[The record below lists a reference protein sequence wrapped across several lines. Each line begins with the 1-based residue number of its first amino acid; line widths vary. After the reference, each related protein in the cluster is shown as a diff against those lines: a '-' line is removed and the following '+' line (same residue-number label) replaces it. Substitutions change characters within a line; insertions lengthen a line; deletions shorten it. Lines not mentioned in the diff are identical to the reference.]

1 MKEMNLES
9 LLNSEME
16 NIKGGSGDTICKC
29 ISAAA
34 AKVTYQRNDKNIP
47 YLPK

>member
-16 NIKGGSGDTICKC
+16 NIKGGGEGDVICQCTKGAGA
-29 ISAAA
+29 IV
-34 AKVTYQRNDKNIP
+34 KEEEEE
-47 YLPK
+47 